1 MSFCLFRLP
10 AVAGVLAAGVL
21 LASAPVQAQY
31 TGPGAGQGRATTI
44 GEILKNPVDD
54 QKVVLDG
61 YLIMQ
66 LSDDDYLFGDGT
78 DQIRVDIDDD
88 DFPNVPVGENTRVRI
103 HGEVE
108 FDYRDSPEIDVERL
122 EVR

>member
-1 MSFCLFRLP
+1 MKHFLR
-10 AVAGVLAAGVL
+10 AGSRVG
-21 LASAPVQAQY
+21 
-31 TGPGAGQGRATTI
+31 GRI
-44 GEILKNPVDD
+44 VNNEEFVSRFFKH
-54 QKVVLDG
+54 
-61 YLIMQ
+61 
-66 LSDDDYLFGDGT
+66 GDGT

>member
-1 MSFCLFRLP
+1 MSFPFFRLS
-10 AVAGVLAAGVL
+10 AFGGILAAGAL
-21 LASAPVQAQY
+21 LGPLPAQAQY
-31 TGPGAGQGRATTI
+31 TGPGATQTRATTI
-44 GEILKNPVDD
+44 GEILENPVDD
-54 QKVVLDG
+54 QDVVLDG

-88 DFPNVPVGENTRVRI
+88 DFQNVSVGENTRVRI

-108 FDYRDSPEIDVERL
+108 FDYRGSPEIDVERL